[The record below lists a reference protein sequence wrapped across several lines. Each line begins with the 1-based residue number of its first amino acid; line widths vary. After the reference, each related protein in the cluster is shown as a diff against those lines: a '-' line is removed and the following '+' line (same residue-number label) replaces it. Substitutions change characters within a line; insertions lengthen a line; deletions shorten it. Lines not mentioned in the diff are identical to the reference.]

1 MIRRP
6 IPLLLGLAL
15 VSPLA
20 GLTAEPRGAA
30 SAAPVKADTRPE
42 GDNRNEA
49 GGAGPSAQIP
59 CPGPAVSDADAKA
72 AAQTA
77 SAYLNALRDG
87 GFGAAPPLLHPQA
100 LERFK
105 ALVLP
110 AFDAERARGTRN
122 LLNAT
127 FGRDADYAA
136 VSAADPAELMSRF
149 ARLIS
154 AREPDAAPQFSE
166 LTLVGVVR
174 EGERLHVL
182 TRLGAAG
189 GPQRLEV
196 VSLLPNGDGWKV
208 LLDGRLEAIAG
219 QLAGR
224 FGAENRGSSAVR
236 MGPIPEGGPAER
248 LEPQGPAGLPPAP
261 GPESGSR

>member
-1 MIRRP
+1 MIRQP
-6 IPLLLGLAL
+6 LSLLLGLAL

-20 GLTAEPRGAA
+20 GLTAEPHGVV
-30 SAAPVKADTRPE
+30 SAEAVTADGRPE
-42 GDNRNEA
+42 GDNRNA
-49 GGAGPSAQIP
+49 GGVAGAAAQTP
-59 CPGPAVSDADAKA
+59 CSGPAVSEADAKA
-72 AAQTA
+72 AAQSA
-77 SAYLNALRDG
+77 IAYLNALRDG
-87 GFGAAPPLLHPQA
+87 GFSAAPSLLHPQA

-127 FGRDADYAA
+127 FGRDADYAV
-136 VSAADPAELMSRF
+136 VSAADPTELMSRF

-154 AREPDAAPQFSE
+154 AREPDASPQFSE

-174 EGERLHVL
+174 EGKQLHVL
-182 TRLGAAG
+182 TRLGG
-189 GPQRLEV
+189 GGAERLEV

-224 FGAENRGSSAVR
+224 FGAERRSTGVR
-236 MGPIPEGGPAER
+236 MEPIPEGGSAER

-261 GPESGSR
+261 GRESESR